1 MTNACSF
8 IAVLPSARAIHSAI
22 SSANTFRTNL
32 LEGSGTRAS
41 RRLPRESGGG
51 KSEVSQLV
59 LSRGEKSAWALQQRS
74 TGRGRNVAAAP
85 PILLDRYRAPDGIFV
100 FALPLCRAASV
111 HVHFCSTFLRCSRAN
126 YTMRTL
132 IVGIYVLCTSCAPA
146 TRVHAI
152 RIGRLSRQEGR
163 KVGPRYRIDQIMAIH
178 KVKGVNGE

>member
-74 TGRGRNVAAAP
+74 TGRRSNVAAPP

-100 FALPLCRAASV
+100 FALPLCRAAIV
-111 HVHFCSTFLRCSRAN
+111 HVHFCSTFCAAHARITRCVHLSSGYMYCARLAHQRHAS
-126 YTMRTL
+126 MRFASVDFPGKKVAKSARDIGL
-132 IVGIYVLCTSCAPA
+132 I
-146 TRVHAI
+146 R
-152 RIGRLSRQEGR
+152 
-163 KVGPRYRIDQIMAIH
+163 
-178 KVKGVNGE
+178 